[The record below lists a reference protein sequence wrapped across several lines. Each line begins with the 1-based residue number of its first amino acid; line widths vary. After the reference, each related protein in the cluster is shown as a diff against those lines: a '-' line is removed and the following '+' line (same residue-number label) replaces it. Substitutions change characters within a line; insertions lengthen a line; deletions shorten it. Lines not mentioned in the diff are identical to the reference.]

1 MVGLLSEHLFG
12 YAVGPGNRERNARA
26 VGLSMLC
33 FTVIPWLLTVC
44 LYCALHVTYQKD
56 RKEAIGSKGEE
67 VQTDEPEDQLTDVSP
82 DGFKC
87 YRTTTDEMDDFERWL
102 DSPGLGSRSD
112 ERSYW
117 STGEEEEDPA
127 TEGTEAAESVT
138 SIEDDSLF
146 SNNETSNGCRN

>member
-1 MVGLLSEHLFG
+1 
-12 YAVGPGNRERNARA
+12 
-26 VGLSMLC
+26 
-33 FTVIPWLLTVC
+33 
-44 LYCALHVTYQKD
+44 
-56 RKEAIGSKGEE
+56 
-67 VQTDEPEDQLTDVSP
+67 
-82 DGFKC
+82 
-87 YRTTTDEMDDFERWL
+87 MDDFERWL

-146 SNNETSNGCRN
+146 SNNETSNGCRNKGDKGSSKTLFYIEPVQKTLTAIGRSIAGPHCLRKHEVTKSVVAEHLRPPTTTELLVAVRRVDIDRSHVIGAANNILLGSVGTVLLPFK